1 MKKMLAG
8 SLLALLLG
16 AAFFLFSSCAEN
28 RRTPFQ
34 QSAPPSVEAENP
46 AEPAVSPEEESAQA
60 ISPSPAVSDEP
71 DLLETAPPPSEA
83 LEPLSPSP
91 ESFLSV
97 PISITANEAVRI
109 LEDALTNPLYNIK
122 GQKIDESF
130 GETVADLLLEKTG
143 RVKVSFA
150 KSKANFSLPF
160 RFSSMVSWKGR
171 VLGINSSTRK
181 EIFGAGTLHLT
192 LAPSIDKIWKLR
204 LNGSVRLEWTR
215 SPSLNV
221 LGQEIGIASLLTDLF
236 NKRSGELLSRAEEEI
251 NNNARIKEY
260 AQREWAG
267 LHQPIPLGS
276 SPELWLAVTPLSV
289 SMPPFSAK
297 DGRLT
302 ATAGI
307 KCMLKITAEK
317 PDPLRASSLPAL
329 AAMPPHM
336 EPGILLNV
344 ESTLSYASLGKYVSS
359 MEFPEVDIPGGGRVK
374 VKEVS
379 FFGSGDK
386 LVAAADI
393 SGKGPVG
400 GAIEGKVYI
409 MGRPAYSREDE
420 TIRMEDADF
429 EEQTNSALAKAAAW
443 LARPALLK
451 EMTERMVFPLQELR
465 EQTVRSLAE
474 LLREQKIA
482 EDVLMEGSVS
492 ALSLESLA
500 VGDNGLRLS
509 LSLGGAVSLRYE
521 DESLKRKEKEA
532 KNGGKKN

>member
-1 MKKMLAG
+1 MKKMLAC
-8 SLLALLLG
+8 SFLALLLG

-28 RRTPFQ
+28 NRTPLQ
-34 QSAPPSVEAENP
+34 QSAPPSTANGKQVEPTVFPGEA
-46 AEPAVSPEEESAQA
+46 SAPDV
-60 ISPSPAVSDEP
+60 SPSPTASDEP
-71 DLLETAPPPSEA
+71 DILETAPPTPEA
-83 LEPLSPSP
+83 LKPPSSPA

-97 PISITANEAVRI
+97 PISITADEAGRI
-109 LEDALTNPLYNIK
+109 LEDALTNPLYDIK
-122 GQKIDESF
+122 GQTIDQSYGES
-130 GETVADLLLEKTG
+130 VADLLLEKTG

-150 KSKANFSLPF
+150 KNKANFSLPF

-171 VLGINSSTRK
+171 ILGISSSTRK

-192 LAPSIDKIWKLR
+192 LAPSIDTSWKLR
-204 LNGSVRLEWTR
+204 LNGSVGLEWTR

-221 LGQEIGIASLLTDLF
+221 LGQEIGIASLLVDLF

-251 NNNARIKEY
+251 NRSARIKEY
-260 AQREWAG
+260 AQKEWAG

-276 SPELWLAVTPLSV
+276 APELWLAVAPLSV
-289 SMPPFSAK
+289 SMPPFSAE

-307 KCMLKITAEK
+307 KCMLRITAEK
-317 PDPLRASSLPAL
+317 PDPFKATPLPAL

-344 ESTLSYASLGKYVSS
+344 ESTLSYVSLGEYVSS
-359 MEFPEVDIPGGGRVK
+359 MDFPEVDIPGGGRVK

-379 FFGSGDK
+379 FFGNGDK

-409 MGRPAYSREDE
+409 MGRPSYSREDE

-429 EEQTNSALAKAAAW
+429 EERTNSALAKAAVW

-465 EQTVRSLAE
+465 EQTVHSLAE

-492 ALSLESLA
+492 ALSLENLA
-500 VGDNGLRLS
+500 VGEDGLRLS

-521 DESLKRKEKEA
+521 DESLKRKEKEE
-532 KNGGKKN
+532 KKGGKKN

>member
-1 MKKMLAG
+1 MKKMLAC
-8 SLLALLLG
+8 SFLALLLG

-28 RRTPFQ
+28 NRTPLQ
-34 QSAPPSVEAENP
+34 QSAPPSKANGKPVEPTVFPGEA
-46 AEPAVSPEEESAQA
+46 SAPDV
-60 ISPSPAVSDEP
+60 SPSPAASDEP
-71 DLLETAPPPSEA
+71 DILETAPPTPEA
-83 LEPLSPSP
+83 LKPPSSPA

-97 PISITANEAVRI
+97 PISITADEAVRI
-109 LEDALTNPLYNIK
+109 LEDALTNPLYDIK
-122 GQKIDESF
+122 GQTIDQSYGESV
-130 GETVADLLLEKTG
+130 TDLLLEKTG
-143 RVKVSFA
+143 KVKVSFA
-150 KSKANFSLPF
+150 KNKANFSLPF

-171 VLGINSSTRK
+171 ILGISSSTRK
-181 EIFGAGTLHLT
+181 EIFGAGTLHVT
-192 LAPSIDKIWKLR
+192 LAPSVDTSWKLR
-204 LNGSVRLEWTR
+204 LNGSVGLEWTR

-221 LGQEIGIASLLTDLF
+221 LGQEIGIASLLVDLF

-251 NNNARIKEY
+251 NRSARIKEY
-260 AQREWAG
+260 AQKEWAG

-276 SPELWLAVTPLSV
+276 SPELWLAVSPLSV
-289 SMPPFSAK
+289 SMPPFSAE

-307 KCMLKITAEK
+307 KCMLRITAEK
-317 PDPLRASSLPAL
+317 PDPFKATPLPAL

-344 ESTLSYASLGKYVSS
+344 ESTLSYVSLGEYVSS
-359 MEFPEVDIPGGGRVK
+359 MDFPEVDIPGGGRVK

-379 FFGSGDK
+379 FFGNGDK

-400 GAIEGKVYI
+400 GAIEGKIYI
-409 MGRPAYSREDE
+409 MGRPTYSREDE
-420 TIRMEDADF
+420 VIRMEDADF
-429 EEQTNSALAKAAAW
+429 EERTNSALAKAAAW

-500 VGDNGLRLS
+500 VGEDGLRLS

-521 DESLKRKEKEA
+521 DESLKRKEKEE
-532 KNGGKKN
+532 KKGGKKN

>member
-28 RRTPFQ
+28 RRTPLQ
-34 QSAPPSVEAENP
+34 QSAPPSTANGKPVEPTVFPGEA
-46 AEPAVSPEEESAQA
+46 SAPDV
-60 ISPSPAVSDEP
+60 SPSPAASDEP
-71 DLLETAPPPSEA
+71 NILETAPPTPETLKPPS
-83 LEPLSPSP
+83 SPA

-97 PISITANEAVRI
+97 PISITADEAGRI
-109 LEDALTNPLYNIK
+109 LEDALTNPLYDIK
-122 GQKIDESF
+122 GQTIDQSYGES
-130 GETVADLLLEKTG
+130 VADLLLEKTG

-150 KSKANFSLPF
+150 KNKASFSLPF

-171 VLGINSSTRK
+171 ILGISSSTRK
-181 EIFGAGTLHLT
+181 EIFGAGTLHVT
-192 LAPSIDKIWKLR
+192 LAPSVDTSWKLR
-204 LNGSVRLEWTR
+204 LNGSVGLEWTR

-221 LGQEIGIASLLTDLF
+221 LGQEIGIASLLVDLF

-251 NNNARIKEY
+251 NRSARIKEY
-260 AQREWAG
+260 AQKEWAG

-276 SPELWLAVTPLSV
+276 SPELWLAVSPLSV
-289 SMPPFSAK
+289 SMPPFSAE

-307 KCMLKITAEK
+307 KCMLRITAEK
-317 PDPLRASSLPAL
+317 PDPFKATPLPAL

-344 ESTLSYASLGKYVSS
+344 ESTLSYVSLGEYVSS
-359 MEFPEVDIPGGGRVK
+359 MDFPEVDIPGGGRVK

-379 FFGSGDK
+379 FFGNGDK

-409 MGRPAYSREDE
+409 MGRPSYSREDE

-465 EQTVRSLAE
+465 EQTVHSLAE

-500 VGDNGLRLS
+500 VGEDGLRLS

-521 DESLKRKEKEA
+521 DESLKRKEKEE
-532 KNGGKKN
+532 KKGGKKN

>member
-1 MKKMLAG
+1 MKKMLAC
-8 SLLALLLG
+8 SFLALLLG

-28 RRTPFQ
+28 NRTPFQ
-34 QSAPPSVEAENP
+34 ESVPPTVGNEMP
-46 AEPAVSPEEESAQA
+46 GDPAVPPEEDAA
-60 ISPSPAVSDEP
+60 PLLSPSPAASDEP
-71 DLLETAPPPSEA
+71 DILETAPPPPEE
-83 LEPLSPSP
+83 LKPTSPP
-91 ESFLSV
+91 AESFLSV
-97 PISITANEAVRI
+97 PISITADEAVRI
-109 LEDALTNPLYNIK
+109 LEDALTNPLYDIK
-122 GQKIDESF
+122 GQTIDQSYGES
-130 GETVADLLLEKTG
+130 VADLLLEKTG

-150 KSKANFSLPF
+150 KNKANFSLPF

-171 VLGINSSTRK
+171 ILGISSSTRK

-192 LAPSIDKIWKLR
+192 LAPSIDKSWKLR
-204 LNGSVRLEWTR
+204 LNGSVGLEWTR

-251 NNNARIKEY
+251 NGHARIKEY

-297 DGRLT
+297 DNRLT

-307 KCMLKITAEK
+307 KCMLKITAER

-359 MEFPEVDIPGGGRVK
+359 MDFPEVDIPGGGRVK

-400 GAIEGKVYI
+400 SSIEGKVYI

-443 LARPALLK
+443 LARPALLR

-465 EQTVRSLAE
+465 ERTVRSLAE
-474 LLREQKIA
+474 LLREQQIA

-500 VGDNGLRLS
+500 VGDEGLRLS
-509 LSLGGAVSLRYE
+509 LSLGGAVTLRYE
-521 DESLKRKEKEA
+521 DESLKRKEKET
-532 KNGGKKN
+532 KNAGKKN

>member
-28 RRTPFQ
+28 RRTPLQ
-34 QSAPPSVEAENP
+34 QSAPPSTANGKPVEPTVFPGEA
-46 AEPAVSPEEESAQA
+46 SAPDV
-60 ISPSPAVSDEP
+60 SPSPAASDEP
-71 DLLETAPPPSEA
+71 DILETAPPTPETLKPPS
-83 LEPLSPSP
+83 SPA

-97 PISITANEAVRI
+97 PISITADEAGRI
-109 LEDALTNPLYNIK
+109 LEDALTNPLYDIK
-122 GQKIDESF
+122 GQTIDQSYGES
-130 GETVADLLLEKTG
+130 VADLLLEKTG

-150 KSKANFSLPF
+150 KNKANFSLPF

-171 VLGINSSTRK
+171 ILGISSSTRK

-192 LAPSIDKIWKLR
+192 LAPSIDKSWKLR
-204 LNGSVRLEWTR
+204 LNGSVGLEWTR

-251 NNNARIKEY
+251 NRSARIREY
-260 AQREWAG
+260 AQKEWAG

-276 SPELWLAVTPLSV
+276 SPELWLAVAPLSV
-289 SMPPFSAK
+289 SMPPFSAE

-317 PDPLRASSLPAL
+317 PDPLKATPLPAL

-344 ESTLSYASLGKYVSS
+344 DSTLSYASLGKYVSS
-359 MEFPEVDIPGGGRVK
+359 MDFPEVDIPGGGRVM

-379 FFGSGDK
+379 FFGNGDK

-400 GAIEGKVYI
+400 GAIEGKIYI
-409 MGRPAYSREDE
+409 MGRPTYSREDE
-420 TIRMEDADF
+420 VIRMEDADF
-429 EEQTNSALAKAAAW
+429 EERTNSALAKAAAW

-500 VGDNGLRLS
+500 VGEDGLRLS

-521 DESLKRKEKEA
+521 DESLKRKEKEE
-532 KNGGKKN
+532 KKGGKKN

>member
-8 SLLALLLG
+8 SFLALMLG
-16 AAFFLFSSCAEN
+16 AAFFLFS
-28 RRTPFQ
+28 TPPGNGTLLRQ
-34 QSAPPSVEAENP
+34 ESAPPSAEKETKP
-46 AEPAVSPEEESAQA
+46 EPAIPEEQKA
-60 ISPSPAVSDEP
+60 P
-71 DLLETAPPPSEA
+71 DTLETVPPPTEAPPP
-83 LEPLSPSP
+83 PPPPP

-97 PISITANEAVRI
+97 PISITAEEAVRI
-109 LEDALTNPLYNIK
+109 LEDALTNPLYDIK
-122 GQKIDESF
+122 GQTIDQSYGES
-130 GETVADLLLEKTG
+130 VADLLLEKTG

-150 KSKANFSLPF
+150 QNKASFSLPF

-171 VLGINSSTRK
+171 ILGISSSTRK
-181 EIFGAGTLHLT
+181 EIFGAGTLHLA
-192 LAPSIDKIWKLR
+192 LAPSVDKNWKLR
-204 LNGSVRLEWTR
+204 LNGSVGLEWTR

-221 LGQEIGIASLLTDLF
+221 LGQDIGIASLLTDLF
-236 NKRSGELLSRAEEEI
+236 NRRSGDLLARAEEEI
-251 NNNARIKEY
+251 NRSARIKEY
-260 AQREWAG
+260 AQKEWG
-267 LHQPIPLGS
+267 ELHTPIPLGS

-307 KCMLKITAEK
+307 KCMLRITAEK
-317 PDPLRASSLPAL
+317 PDPLKKSALPPL
-329 AAMPPHM
+329 APMPPHM

-344 ESTLSYASLGKYVSS
+344 ESTLSYKALGKYVSS
-359 MEFPEVDIPGGGRVK
+359 MDFPEVDIPGGGRVK
-374 VKEVS
+374 VNEVS

-409 MGRPAYSREDE
+409 MGRPAYSREE
-420 TIRMEDADF
+420 EVIRMEDADF
-429 EEQTNSALAKAAAW
+429 EERTNSALAKAAAW
-443 LARPALLK
+443 LARPALLR

-465 EQTVRSLAE
+465 EQTSASLAE

-482 EDVLMEGSVS
+482 EDVLMEGAVS
-492 ALSLESLA
+492 ALSLETLA
-500 VGDNGLRLS
+500 VGDDGLRLS

-521 DESLKRKEKEA
+521 DESLKRKEKEE
-532 KNGGKKN
+532 KKGDKKN